1 MRQKSRNLSTLRRAR
16 RSISRLSHNQFVCY
30 TSRVTMDL
38 SWLSS
43 PFALLLITLVVIGVL
58 KIVAVLHHSCFYWK
72 NKGVPYMPDSL
83 SSFMSGWKL
92 ILSRISFVDHFRWV
106 YNYFP
111 DAKYVGI
118 VDFGM
123 PGVLVRDPEL
133 IKDIMVK
140 DFESFPDHRSF
151 VDDSVE
157 PLFGKNIFSL
167 RGDRWREMRNT
178 LSPSFTASKMKFM
191 FDLISE
197 CSHNFVNYLVDH
209 PEVCHA
215 IETKGAF
222 RRYTTDVIATTA
234 FGISVNSMKDQD
246 NEFYIRGIEA
256 TKFSSNLLTIAKMML
271 FRAWPRFAKLIGL
284 SLFPPAT
291 SEFFKKIVGETIRA
305 REEQG
310 IVRPDMIHLLMQA
323 RDKEGAGVH
332 KMTLDDIVSQ
342 AFIFFFA
349 GFETSATLMCFA
361 AHELAVNQDVQDRL
375 REEVQQHLAEGNGE
389 ISYESLSKMSYM
401 DMVISE
407 TLRKYPPAIITDRLS
422 AKRYELPPS
431 RPGCKNVVLEPNNLL
446 MFPIH
451 GLHHDP
457 KYFPNPDKFDPERFS
472 KENKDK
478 ILPYTYLPFGHGP
491 RQCIGNRFA
500 LMEAKILIAHL
511 LQKFTLKT
519 TEKTV
524 EPIVYTKKEFALQP
538 VGGFWIGLEKRET

>member
-1 MRQKSRNLSTLRRAR
+1 
-16 RSISRLSHNQFVCY
+16 
-30 TSRVTMDL
+30 MDL

-58 KIVAVLHHSCFYWK
+58 KIVAVVNHTYFYWK
-72 NKGVPYMPDSL
+72 NKGVPYLPDSL
-83 SSFMSGWKL
+83 SSFITGWKL
-92 ILSRISFVDHFRWV
+92 LLGHISFVDHFQYL

-111 DAKYVGI
+111 DAKYVGLME
-118 VDFGM
+118 FSR
-123 PGVLVRDPEL
+123 PAVLLRDPEL
-133 IKDIMVK
+133 IRDIMVK
-140 DFESFPDHRSF
+140 EFESFPDHRNFIDPSI
-151 VDDSVE
+151 E
-157 PLFGKNIFSL
+157 PLIGKNVFAL
-167 RGDRWREMRNT
+167 RGDRWKEMRNT

-197 CSHNFVNYLVDH
+197 CSYNFVNYLVDH

-215 IETKGAF
+215 IETKEAF

-234 FGISVNSMKDQD
+234 FGISVNSMKDRD
-246 NEFYIRGIEA
+246 NEFYIRGIETIKFA
-256 TKFSSNLLTIAKMML
+256 TGPLMMFKMML
-271 FRAWPRFAKLIGL
+271 FQACPRLAKSVGL
-284 SLFPPAT
+284 SFFPLGT
-291 SEFFKKIVGETIRA
+291 TEFFKKIVEETIRA

-323 RDKEGAGVH
+323 RDKEGPGVR

-342 AFIFFFA
+342 AFIFFLA

-361 AHELAVNQDVQDRL
+361 AHELAVNQDIQDRL
-375 REEVQQHLAEGNGE
+375 REEVQQHLAEGNGK

-401 DMVISE
+401 DTVISE
-407 TLRKYPPAIITDRLS
+407 TLRKYPPSIITDRLS

-431 RPGCKNVVLEPNNLL
+431 RPGCKNVIVEPNHVLI
-446 MFPIH
+446 FPIYS
-451 GLHHDP
+451 LHHDP
-457 KYFPNPDKFDPERFS
+457 GYFVNPDKFDPERFS

-500 LMEAKILIAHL
+500 LMETKILIAQL

-524 EPIVYTKKEFALQP
+524 EPIVYAKKEFALQP
-538 VGGFWIGLEKRET
+538 VGGFWIDLEKRET

>member
-1 MRQKSRNLSTLRRAR
+1 M
-16 RSISRLSHNQFVCY
+16 
-30 TSRVTMDL
+30 MDS

-43 PFALLLITLVVIGVL
+43 PFALLLITLIVIGAL
-58 KIVAVLHHSCFYWK
+58 KIVAVLHHSYIYWK
-72 NKGVPYMPDSL
+72 NKGVPYLPDSL
-83 SSFMSGWKL
+83 SSFIMGWKM
-92 ILSRISFVDHFRWV
+92 ILGRISIIDYFQYI

-111 DAKYVGI
+111 DAKYVGLME
-118 VDFGM
+118 FGT
-123 PGVLVRDPEL
+123 PNVLVRDPEL

-140 DFESFPDHRSF
+140 DFESFTDHRSF
-151 VDDSVE
+151 VDPTVE

-197 CSHNFVNYLVDH
+197 CSHNFVNYLIDH

-215 IETKGAF
+215 IETQGVF
-222 RRYTTDVIATTA
+222 RRYATDVIATTA
-234 FGISVNSMKDQD
+234 FGLSVNSMKDSD
-246 NEFYIRGIEA
+246 NEFYIRGVEI
-256 TKFSSNLLTIAKMML
+256 TKGFSAGPLGMAKLILLEMC
-271 FRAWPRFAKLIGL
+271 PRFARLIGL

-291 SEFFKKIVGETIRA
+291 SKFFKKVVGETIRA

-323 RDKEGAGVH
+323 RDKEGASVH

-375 REEVQQHLAEGNGE
+375 REEVEQHLAEGNGE
-389 ISYESLSKMSYM
+389 ISYESISKMSYM

-407 TLRKYPPAIITDRLS
+407 TLRKYPPAIITDRLCS
-422 AKRYELPPS
+422 KRYELPLS
-431 RPGCKNVVLEPNNLL
+431 RTGCKNAIVEPNNVLT
-446 MFPIH
+446 FFIYGFH
-451 GLHHDP
+451 RNP

-491 RQCIGNRFA
+491 RQCIGNRFV

-511 LQKFTLKT
+511 LQKFILKT

-524 EPIVYTKKEFALQP
+524 EPIVYTKKEFSLQP